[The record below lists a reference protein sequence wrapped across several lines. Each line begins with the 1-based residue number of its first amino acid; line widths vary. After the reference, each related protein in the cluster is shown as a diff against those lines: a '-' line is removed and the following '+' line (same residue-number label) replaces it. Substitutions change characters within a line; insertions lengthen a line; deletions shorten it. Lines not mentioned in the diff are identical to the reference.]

1 LTVEEALNTV
11 LFAYVMLSPFTI
23 ILWLVILAGGLVAI
37 AVHFLMAQNSGS
49 VSLADLPA
57 ASLPTGPSSRWM
69 EIFRESTA
77 GIDIELILY
86 GVLTLIGVLLILRA
100 IVSAIIVIR
109 QRRYA
114 RMPETG
120 SPHRV
125 EAGMARHWSILG
137 RGLTGK
143 MLLALTGTVALFG
156 FSTVAV
162 VYFTVTNSL
171 REHQLK
177 RATVLALNISDA
189 AASYVVAKKTAELGA
204 LLGKSASGP
213 AMAYIVVADRKGAV
227 AAQSLATLPSELPPS
242 LNQEPTRRTQRQTL
256 TVGGR
261 AVYETTVP
269 LLEGQAGTVR
279 VGLWAQEVEAEI
291 HRTVA
296 PVILG
301 ILAVLAGGLIC
312 SIYLV
317 WQINRPIAKLVRIAS
332 HISHGELD
340 MPLSGTRDPG
350 EFGEL
355 SRALERMRSSVKA
368 AMTRLN

>member
-1 LTVEEALNTV
+1 
-11 LFAYVMLSPFTI
+11 MLSPFTI

-125 EAGMARHWSILG
+125 EPGMARHWSILG

-213 AMAYIVVADRKGAV
+213 A
-227 AAQSLATLPSELPPS
+227 AQSLATLPSELPPS
-242 LNQEPTRRTQRQTL
+242 LNQAPTRRTQRQTL